1 MHMSIR
7 NENGAV
13 VTLTF
18 LYDGGSLPAR
28 AKRFDMLS
36 LSPRTVERKTASSV
50 RRKCPGFVGSQKL
63 SRKSL
68 SGWQP
73 WAERFIPVLRFSK

>member
-18 LYDGGSLPAR
+18 LYDGGMPAGQGK
-28 AKRFDMLS
+28 AL
-36 LSPRTVERKTASSV
+36 
-50 RRKCPGFVGSQKL
+50 
-63 SRKSL
+63 
-68 SGWQP
+68 
-73 WAERFIPVLRFSK
+73 